1 MNLFQSL
8 WNPLA
13 ILKRFTFSLGGG
25 GGGGSGPTSSTVTNT
40 NIPEY
45 AQPYVE
51 TMLGAT
57 QKQLF
62 TTRPTDTGG
71 TEITGVKP
79 YQAFGAPV
87 VSSYNYGPHVDPATG
102 KTVTGAYNTYT
113 PAGMGAQEM
122 AAAKAAVAGFDPM
135 QEQAYQAAGAM
146 QVPGGMGQ
154 AGQNAQTGVQ
164 QALGAGQA
172 YGQQATDPSAI
183 QAYMSP
189 YMQNVVAAQQREAQR
204 ASAIAGQGAQANAA
218 RAGAFGGSRQ
228 AIQEA
233 ERQRNLATQ
242 MGDIQAQGLQNA
254 FQNAQ
259 QAQQFRA
266 NLGLQGAQAGIAG
279 AGQQANIA
287 QQNLAAQQGIVGL
300 QNQMGAQRQQQ
311 QQNVINQA
319 IQNYANTQQ
328 YPQQQ
333 LSFMNAMLRGLPM
346 QAMTTQ
352 GYQAAPNPLS
362 QLAGLG
368 MGAYGLSR
376 LAGKKGGLPK
386 DFEMQKD
393 AAPGGLQA
401 LALSKM

>member
-1 MNLFQSL
+1 MNL
-8 WNPLA
+8 
-13 ILKRFTFSLGGG
+13 LKDLFSPMRLIERFTLHLGGG
-25 GGGGSGPTSSTVTNT
+25 GGGGGPTSSTVTNT

-62 TTRPTDTGG
+62 NTRATDTG

-87 VSSYNYGPHVDPATG
+87 VSSWNYGPHVDPDTG

-122 AAAKAAVAGFDPM
+122 AAARAAVAGFDPM
-135 QEQAYQAAGAM
+135 QEQAYQSAGAM
-146 QVPGGMGQ
+146 QVPGAMGQ
-154 AGQNAQTGVQ
+154 AGQNVQSGVQ

-172 YGQQATDPSAI
+172 YGRQATDPSAI

-189 YMQNVVAAQQREAQR
+189 YMQNVVDVQKQMAQRDADIKAAQLR
-204 ASAIAGQGAQANAA
+204 GQGIQQG
-218 RAGAFGGSRQ
+218 RFGGSRTGLEQ
-228 AIQEA
+228 AQLQKDLA
-233 ERQRNLATQ
+233 AHKNL
-242 MGDIQAQGLQNA
+242 IQATGQQNA

-259 QAQQFRA
+259 QAQQYAA

-279 AGQQANIA
+279 AGQQAGIA
-287 QQNLAAQQGIVGL
+287 QQQLAAQQGILGL

-311 QQNVINQA
+311 QQSIINQA

-368 MGAYGLSR
+368 MSAYGLSR

-386 DFEMQKD
+386 DFEKKKD
-393 AAPGGLQA
+393 DAPGGLQA